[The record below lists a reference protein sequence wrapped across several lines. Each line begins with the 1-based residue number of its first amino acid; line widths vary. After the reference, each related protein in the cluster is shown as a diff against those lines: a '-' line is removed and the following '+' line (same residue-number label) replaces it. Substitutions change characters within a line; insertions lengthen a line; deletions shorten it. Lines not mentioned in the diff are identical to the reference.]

1 MIILRKL
8 LLVAFALAFAFVIS
22 SCNDKKK
29 KCITAI
35 EQVSKEKQ
43 DRHHRRW

>member
-1 MIILRKL
+1 MAILRKL

-29 KCITAI
+29 KCITAVEEI
-35 EQVSKEKQ
+35 NKEKQ
-43 DRHHRRW
+43 DRHHCRW